1 METNHFTLFPL
12 HHHQNDVDAFYLKY
26 NPVKIDHVQIMMDH
40 SNNHVDVPKEKRK
53 KLFID

>member
-40 SNNHVDVPKEKRK
+40 SNNHVDVSEKQVMK
-53 KLFID
+53 